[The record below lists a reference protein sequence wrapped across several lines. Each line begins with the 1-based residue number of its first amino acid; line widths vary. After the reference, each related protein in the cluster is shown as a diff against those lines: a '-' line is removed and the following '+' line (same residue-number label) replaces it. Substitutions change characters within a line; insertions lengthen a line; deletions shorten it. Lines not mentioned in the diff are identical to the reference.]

1 MAYLDAEFAN
11 IRLLWSRVGDRV
23 LVAVL
28 VALAIGLASY
38 FSLQLVQGPF
48 QITP

>member
-38 FSLQLVQGPF
+38 LSLQYVNGPII
-48 QITP
+48 ITP